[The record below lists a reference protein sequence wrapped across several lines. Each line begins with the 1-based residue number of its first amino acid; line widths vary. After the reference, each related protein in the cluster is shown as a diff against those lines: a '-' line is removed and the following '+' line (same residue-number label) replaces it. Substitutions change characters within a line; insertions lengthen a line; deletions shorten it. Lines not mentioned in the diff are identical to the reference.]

1 MHFENLGLRPE
12 LLNAVERMGFTEPT
26 PIQEKI
32 IPEIITGDRD
42 LVGLAQT
49 GTGKTAAYGL
59 PMIQLIDFDAHHTQ
73 GVIICPTRELC
84 IQISNDFSQYCHF
97 IKGAKIVAV
106 YGGAS
111 METQIRQI
119 KKGVQIIVA
128 TPGRLLDLIKRRV
141 VDISGISYVVL
152 DEADEMLNMGFQEDL
167 DAILSQ
173 TPPGRRTW
181 LFSATMPK
189 SVAAIAGKYMN
200 NYVEIT
206 AGKRNAVATNIDHVN
221 YMVME
226 KDRYAA
232 LKRIIDFYP
241 DIYALIFCRTRNE
254 TRLVSEKLIKD
265 GYNAEALH
273 GELSQAQRDL
283 VMQKFRD
290 RNLQLLVATDVAA
303 RGLDVDDITHVINY
317 NFPDEAETYTHRSGR
332 TARAGKSGTSIVLM
346 NTRERHKLA
355 EVERRSGIKFTY
367 AKVPN
372 GYAVCEKQ
380 LFALVNKLVAVE
392 VNHEAVEK
400 FLGPVYETLAG
411 LSKEELIQK
420 FISAEFNRFL
430 DYYKN
435 SEDINAGTTRPAKQ
449 KPAEYASY
457 SEGKKSPR
465 TRQPETK
472 GKTGK
477 YPSEPRRHREMNTKS
492 FFINVGKL
500 DNIQK
505 GAITRLLCDTTGI
518 QNFQIGKIEIMREF
532 SFFEV
537 DDQVALK
544 VLKAMKH
551 AKLDGRDV
559 LVQFAD
565 KKQPATTRKKR

>member
-1 MHFENLGLRPE
+1 MSFENLNLHPE
-12 LLNAVERMGFTEPT
+12 ILKAVERMGFTAPT

-32 IPEIITGDRD
+32 IPEIIGGDRD

-49 GTGKTAAYGL
+49 GTGKTAAFGL
-59 PMIQLIDFDAHHTQ
+59 PMIQLIDFASHHTQ
-73 GVIICPTRELC
+73 GVVICPTRELC
-84 IQISNDFSQYCHF
+84 IQISKDFKEYCHF
-97 IKGAKIVAV
+97 VKGAKIVSV

-111 METQIRQI
+111 MENQIRQI

-141 VDISGISYVVL
+141 VDISRIAYVVL

-173 TPPGRRTW
+173 TPPDRRTW

-189 SVAAIAGKYMN
+189 AVAAIAGKYMN

-206 AGKRNAVATNIDHVN
+206 AGKRNAAAMNIEHTNYII
-221 YMVME
+221 ME
-226 KDRYAA
+226 RDRYPA
-232 LKRIIDFYP
+232 LKRIIDYSP

-332 TARAGKSGTSIVLM
+332 TARAGKSGISVILM

-380 LFALVNKLVAVE
+380 LYAMVNKLVAVD
-392 VNHEAVEK
+392 VNHEAVDK

-435 SEDINAGTTRPAKQ
+435 SEDINASAFKPAKQ
-449 KPAEYASY
+449 KPDGFSAD
-457 SEGKKSPR
+457 KKN
-465 TRQPETK
+465 TRYPAAKSQ
-472 GKTGK
+472 TGK
-477 YPSEPRRHREMNTKS
+477 YKKEPYRHREMNTQS
-492 FFINVGKL
+492 FFINVGKM

-505 GAITRLLCDTTGI
+505 GAITRLLCDTSGI
-518 QNFQIGKIEIMREF
+518 ESFQIGKIEIMREF

-537 DDQVALK
+537 DDKVALT
-544 VLKAMKH
+544 VLKSMKH

-565 KKQPATTRKKR
+565 KQQPKTNRKKR

>member
-1 MHFENLGLRPE
+1 MHFENLGLHPE
-12 LLNAVERMGFTEPT
+12 LLQAVERMGFTEPT

-59 PMIQLIDFDAHHTQ
+59 PMIQLIDFDSHHSQ

-84 IQISNDFSQYCHF
+84 IQISKDFTEYCHF
-97 IKGAKIVAV
+97 VKGAKIVAV

-141 VDISGISYVVL
+141 VDISRIAYVVL

-173 TPPGRRTW
+173 TPGDRRTW

-189 SVAAIAGKYMN
+189 AVAAIAGKYMN

-206 AGKRNAVATNIDHVN
+206 AGKRNAVAMNIDHVN

-226 KDRYAA
+226 KDRYPA

-332 TARAGKSGTSIVLM
+332 TARAGKSGISIVLM

-355 EVERRSGIKFTY
+355 EVERRSGIRFTY

-449 KPAEYASY
+449 KPAEYSSY
-457 SEGKKSPR
+457 SADKKSPR
-465 TRQPETK
+465 TRQPEPR

-477 YPSEPRRHREMNTKS
+477 YPSEPRRPREMNTQS
-492 FFINVGKL
+492 FFINVGKM

-505 GAITRLLCDTTGI
+505 GAITRLLCDTSGI
-518 QNFQIGKIEIMREF
+518 ENFQIGKIEIMREF

-544 VLKAMKH
+544 VLKSMKH

-565 KKQPATTRKKR
+565 KKPATTRKKR